1 MHSTTGQTSST
12 VSSSS
17 NSASS
22 SSSSKTTTN
31 IEQYHYP
38 PISTLRRPSRPS
50 NIDLSV
56 FDVNNSQQSNDP
68 GIYSAPIC
76 HLKQTHNTNQHHP
89 HHIQQSSLI
98 LSPHPHTATFHYQPP
113 PLQQQHIQLSSHH
126 HQQQQQQQH
135 SIHQYQQQAH
145 HHQQQQQ
152 QHILDP
158 FSQHQ
163 HTPHTFPLQTSSN
176 HYQHY
181 FHFPPSTQNLGT
193 TNNSTPPAY
202 NQLTLQANVTSNG
215 HHSPLN
221 HRSNPVSSSTTN
233 TSQPPTPTHNN
244 RLLAVQIQEQ
254 QQQQQQ
260 QQWSNPVLSPFM
272 VKRMNEGGNV
282 VTSMNIDDDEDPS
295 ASIDALVADVDSNS
309 QDLLDDQQHKSV
321 DENKTTSTTS
331 LNESRASTTS
341 PSPHLYLRSTSHILT
356 TPPNPLA
363 SNDHPDNQLT
373 VGNNF
378 QKTFSPIHSAG
389 FEIPTNHNVQIS
401 SSSTT
406 TTRTSFFTFDTNVLK
421 ENDLKSHLNDENKED
436 NQDPMTKPL
445 IINTDE
451 RLNIMSTNGLNQDD
465 NSNHS
470 STNSNSQN
478 TSSRTLSQI
487 LKSSGEKNR
496 LSSSSTDMKG
506 SPLSSTNNKSQT
518 TISSMSPPQQT
529 NRHYCTHPECTKIFA
544 NKSALAKHKLTHCQ
558 DRKHKCSKCNKG
570 FKRLD
575 HLHGHMLTHEEEK
588 PHKCRVP
595 DCNRTYCDAR
605 SLKRHIENAHQN
617 ILAAIHQGGHD
628 EYRSFLPETAFVK
641 TKEFSSDFSIDSIDH
656 NSPRSSYIDNE
667 QTFHMNQQI
676 RSTIGQ
682 KIIPTYTFDEEKC
695 IECQIC
701 KKSFKNGAALNGH
714 MRLHGGFNDKQ
725 ATSPSSTE
733 NIPKKKRLTQ
743 SISNEHRPIKR
754 KRPSSPSTSNDSN
767 VSSLFPSTMP
777 IKNEE
782 EDIIVMP
789 STSNTTNNIYQQT
802 IYPTLPPCS
811 DVLHHRSYDRI
822 PSSRTRSISS
832 SVIQHETTPLI
843 QYNIKNPMSV
853 QPITNISKQNRK
865 QIPLPLYLYD
875 KNNNHH
881 YGFDIRTND
890 ESIHNRTHI
899 PNSTNNSLNIPS
911 GILRF
916 DHFTNPDMFSN
927 VTTLQNHDD
936 KFRKT
941 LSADETFKYYHHD
954 RQINGLIQPNH
965 PQHHPYFRPTTTQH
979 HPGNFSQFSIPP
991 HSTSTI
997 APNIFHQILCHT
1009 NDLFNKDIY
1018 LPRTEHV
1025 SQHHSTSDEPN
1036 RYTPSTSPYTAQ
1048 LYHSPSPRIVHSPS
1062 DKILNPTSSLINTPV
1077 TSPYSN
1083 INTSRCSPSS
1093 SNDMCNNNN
1102 NNTNNNMN
1110 NSSIINSR
1118 QSSPLTNSTQS
1129 HAVLKKRI
1137 LNALKQEAQD
1147 EQQNNQIIPDC
1158 SPFMEQNNDQD
1169 KQQINIE
1176 NSSEGPTSSLILKT
1190 NSDTNNTT
1198 VDKTTK
1204 KSTSGFL
1211 IISPSSSSTVTN
1223 SSTSTSST
1231 NTHFNYENLSSTIPS
1246 KTSDTVT
1253 TTTNN
1258 NTNNSTTSSFQ
1269 WPSQVSQFRRLQNL
1283 NMGSQTPNP
1292 LPTTPYTPPPMLS
1305 PFRKGP
1311 GLYYH
1316 VFSQTTPAVQQT
1328 STVSTPVLP
1337 FTPIPDEISGPK
1349 INIGKDYQAI
1359 IPNLEMKIDNDD
1371 TDHDELL
1378 FSPSQL
1384 SYLDEQS
1391 LEKYEQLSRTNPLLF
1406 SPRHSPTLY
1415 PRELVYMLLHEYN
1428 GDLQRTLAALL
1439 DGTAQDIKQC
1449 RPLQRYHFPECDI
1462 WTKEEIDAFT
1472 KAMETSE
1479 KNFLLVSRAVGTK
1492 SIKQC
1497 IEFHYMPKVNL
1508 MGRETGMN
1516 LLTAKR
1522 KRLQMLKNKQQLQKQ
1537 TYDDETSLSLNEFR
1551 LDDDGIMVN
1560 SDNSSIAQFSC
1571 DIDDCLQTF
1580 TSERAYRAHRNDHRR
1595 IKNNITPSTNTKRS
1609 RNLDLNK

>member
-17 NSASS
+17 NST
-22 SSSSKTTTN
+22 SSSSKAATN

-50 NIDLSV
+50 NIDLSI
-56 FDVNNSQQSNDP
+56 FDVNNSQPSNDP

-76 HLKQTHNTNQHHP
+76 HLKQTHNASQHHP

-98 LSPHPHTATFHYQPP
+98 LSPHPHTATFHYQPQQQ
-113 PLQQQHIQLSSHH
+113 QQQHIQLSSHH
-126 HQQQQQQQH
+126 HQQPQQH
-135 SIHQYQQQAH
+135 NIHQYQQQAH
-145 HHQQQQQ
+145 HHQQQQ

-215 HHSPLN
+215 HLSPLN

-233 TSQPPTPTHNN
+233 TSQPSTPTHNN
-244 RLLAVQIQEQ
+244 RLLAVQIQE
-254 QQQQQQ
+254 Q

-309 QDLLDDQQHKSV
+309 QDLLDDQQSKSV
-321 DENKTTSTTS
+321 DENKTTSTTP
-331 LNESRASTTS
+331 LNESRVSATS

-406 TTRTSFFTFDTNVLK
+406 TRTSFFTFDTNVLK
-421 ENDLKSHLNDENKED
+421 ENDLKNHLNDENKED
-436 NQDPMTKPL
+436 KQDQMTKPL

-451 RLNIMSTNGLNQDD
+451 RLNIMSTNSLNQDD

-478 TSSRTLSQI
+478 TSSRTFSQI
-487 LKSSGEKNR
+487 LQSSGEKNR
-496 LSSSSTDMKG
+496 LSSSSTDVKV
-506 SPLSSTNNKSQT
+506 SPLGSTNNNNNKSQT
-518 TISSMSPPQQT
+518 TMSSLSPQQQT
-529 NRHYCTHPECTKIFA
+529 NRHYCTHPDCTKIFA

-628 EYRSFLPETAFVK
+628 EYKHFLPETACVK
-641 TKEFSSDFSIDSIDH
+641 TKDLSSDFSNDSIDH
-656 NSPRSSYIDNE
+656 NSPRSSSIDNE
-667 QTFHMNQQI
+667 QTYHMNQQI
-676 RSTIGQ
+676 RSTNGQ
-682 KIIPTYTFDEEKC
+682 KLMPTYTFDEEKC
-695 IECQIC
+695 VECHIC

-725 ATSPSSTE
+725 TPPPPATE

-743 SISNEHRPIKR
+743 PISNERRSTKR
-754 KRPSSPSTSNDSN
+754 KRLNSPSSSNDSN
-767 VSSLFPSTMP
+767 TQSLFQCIMP

-782 EDIIVMP
+782 EDIIMMP
-789 STSNTTNNIYQQT
+789 STSNTTNNLYQQT
-802 IYPTLPPCS
+802 MYPTLPPCS

-853 QPITNISKQNRK
+853 QPITNIPKQNRK

-881 YGFDIRTND
+881 YGFDIHAND
-890 ESIHNRTHI
+890 ETIHNRIHM
-899 PNSTNNSLNIPS
+899 PNSANNSLNIPN

-916 DHFTNPDMFSN
+916 DPFANSEMFPN
-927 VTTLQNHDD
+927 VTTFQSHDD

-941 LSADETFKYYHHD
+941 LSADETLKYYHHD
-954 RQINGLIQPNH
+954 RQINGLSQSNH
-965 PQHHPYFRPTTTQH
+965 PQHHPYFRSTTNQ
-979 HPGNFSQFSIPP
+979 HPGNFPQFSMPP
-991 HSTSTI
+991 RSTSTI
-997 APNIFHQILCHT
+997 APNIFHQFFCHT

-1018 LPRTEHV
+1018 LPRTEIFN
-1025 SQHHSTSDEPN
+1025 QHHSTSDESN

-1048 LYHSPSPRIVHSPS
+1048 LYHSPSPHIVHSPGDRIS
-1062 DKILNPTSSLINTPV
+1062 NPTSSLINTPV

-1083 INTSRCSPSS
+1083 INTSHCSPSS

-1102 NNTNNNMN
+1102 NNNNNTNNNTN

-1118 QSSPLTNSTQS
+1118 QSSPLANSTSS

-1169 KQQINIE
+1169 KQQINTE
-1176 NSSEGPTSSLILKT
+1176 NSSEDPTSSLILKT
-1190 NSDTNNTT
+1190 ISDNNNLTI
-1198 VDKTTK
+1198 DITTK

-1211 IISPSSSSTVTN
+1211 ITSPSSSSTVTN

-1231 NTHFNYENLSSTIPS
+1231 NTHFNYENISSTMIPS
-1246 KTSDTVT
+1246 KTSD
-1253 TTTNN
+1253 NN
-1258 NTNNSTTSSFQ
+1258 NNNNNNSNSSSFQ
-1269 WPSQVSQFRRLQNL
+1269 WPSQISQFRRPQNL
-1283 NMGSQTPNP
+1283 NIGSQTPNP

-1316 VFSQTTPAVQQT
+1316 VFAQTTPVAQQT
-1328 STVSTPVLP
+1328 STVATPVLP

-1349 INIGKDYQAI
+1349 INIGNDYQAI
-1359 IPNLEMKIDNDD
+1359 IPKLQMKIDNDD

-1384 SYLDEQS
+1384 PYLDEQS

-1415 PRELVYMLLHEYN
+1415 PIEVVYMLLHEYN

-1439 DGTAQDIKQC
+1439 DGTAQNIKQC
-1449 RPLQRYHFPECDI
+1449 RPLHRYHFPECDI
-1462 WTKEEIDAFT
+1462 WTKQEIDAFT
-1472 KAMETSE
+1472 KAMETLE
-1479 KNFLLVSRAVGTK
+1479 KNFPLVSRA
-1492 SIKQC
+1492 IDA
-1497 IEFHYMPKVNL
+1497 ELF
-1508 MGRETGMN
+1508 
-1516 LLTAKR
+1516 
-1522 KRLQMLKNKQQLQKQ
+1522 LK
-1537 TYDDETSLSLNEFR
+1537 Y
-1551 LDDDGIMVN
+1551 
-1560 SDNSSIAQFSC
+1560 
-1571 DIDDCLQTF
+1571 
-1580 TSERAYRAHRNDHRR
+1580 Y
-1595 IKNNITPSTNTKRS
+1595 P
-1609 RNLDLNK
+1609 